1 MYRLRRPAAALAVLL
16 GAGALLAPAGSA
28 QAVGPAV
35 ELNVPETAYLPQ
47 RETSPTGGVRLWLA
61 PQPGAGR
68 TAQSGVT
75 LKVDASDLDGVAR
88 IRTRRACGDHAM
100 GATDLADC
108 ALGTLTRGK
117 DNYLDAVYIEA
128 VPGARLGSHGTI
140 RYTFS
145 APGAEDVVFE
155 TDVQIEGPDLRP
167 RKEKP
172 REGDAPGA
180 SFGFR
185 PQIRNAGTFPAE
197 GFGLSFSTSRVTFPT
212 RYSNCRY
219 GPEGSASIAD
229 CWFDQRIEPGQ
240 AYEVTEPISVGVP
253 DTMVNGSFTYRPYLQ
268 GMTGNAEE
276 DPGATGTDPAMRP
289 GAGPELKVRPVD
301 TPASAFADKFALGE
315 VRLHTSQTSDLQV
328 RADAIEGTTGSTA
341 EATFH
346 LRNAG
351 PGRIS
356 GTSLRITVPEG
367 LSVVAPTPPP
377 DPDNELEWQWECSPI
392 DEHVYTCGPDNSL
405 EPGDTWETTLKF
417 RIDRNIRG
425 ARGLLEAVHDPERPA
440 NDPKKSNNS
449 APIEVR
455 ASGSPLTEP
464 TEPDPKPASAT
475 GERGGS
481 DDSLP
486 WVMAGVLGTTV
497 LGGGALA
504 YARRTRAAR
513 RKALPQPTGPTG
525 HGQTSD
531 PNDS

>member
-1 MYRLRRPAAALAVLL
+1 MYRIRRPGAALAALL
-16 GAGALLAPAGSA
+16 GAAGALLAPAGPA

-35 ELNVPETAYLPQ
+35 ELNVPKTAYLPK

-68 TAQSGVT
+68 ATQSDVT

-88 IRTRRACGDHAM
+88 IRTRRECGDHAM
-100 GATDLADC
+100 GATHVVTC

-117 DNYLDAVYIEA
+117 DNYPDAVYIEA
-128 VPGARLGSHGTI
+128 VPGARLGSHGTV

-155 TDVQIEGPDLRP
+155 TDVRIEGPDLRP

-180 SFGFR
+180 SFGFK
-185 PQIRNAGTFPAE
+185 PQIRNAGAFPAQ
-197 GFGLSFSTSRVTFPT
+197 GFGLSISSSRVTFAT
-212 RYSNCRY
+212 QYSNCRY
-219 GPEGSASIAD
+219 GPEGTSTFAD

-240 AYEVTEPISVGVP
+240 AYEVVEPISVAVP
-253 DTMVNGSFTYRPYLQ
+253 DTMVNGSFTYTPYLQ

-276 DPGATGTDPAMRP
+276 DLGATGTDPGLRP
-289 GAGPELKVRPVD
+289 GTGPELKVRPVD
-301 TPASAFADKFALGE
+301 TPADAFTDKFGRGE
-315 VRLHTSQTSDLQV
+315 IQLHTSQTSDLQV
-328 RADAIEGTTGSTA
+328 RADAIEGTTGSTT

-356 GTSLRITVPEG
+356 GTSLRITVAEG

-377 DPDNELEWQWECSPI
+377 DPDNELEWEWECSRP
-392 DEHVYTCGPDNSL
+392 DQRVYICSPDNPL
-405 EPGDTWETTLKF
+405 EPGDTWETTLEF
-417 RIDRNIRG
+417 RIDRNVRG

-440 NDPKKSNNS
+440 NDPKKSNDS

-455 ASGSPLTEP
+455 ATGSPSVEP
-464 TEPDPKPASAT
+464 TEPNPKPASAT
-475 GERGGS
+475 GDSEGK
-481 DDSLP
+481 DDSLLL
-486 WVMAGVLGTTV
+486 VMAVVLGTV

-504 YARRTRAAR
+504 FALRARAAR
-513 RKALPQPTGPTG
+513 RKPVPEPTGPTG
-525 HGQTSD
+525 HGETSG
-531 PNDS
+531 PNEN